1 MAEPKIKVLSVNI
14 SEKKGTI
21 KKPVSEIIIDKSGIP
36 NDAHSGNWHR
46 QISLLGIESIDKFT
60 KLTGKKIQF
69 GEFAENITTQGIIL
83 YETNP
88 LDRLAIGNT
97 LLEITQI
104 GKKCHGNNCAI
115 YEQTS
120 DCIMPKEGIFCRVLN
135 GGKVKPE
142 DEIIYKPKIYKIKI
156 ITLSDRA
163 SKGEYE
169 DKSGIKIKEMLKT
182 FLGNKKSDFDTIV
195 IPDDK
200 EILSNILN
208 KSKQENFDYIFTT
221 GGTGISERD
230 ITPDIV
236 SGFLDKQIPGI
247 MDSIRL
253 KYGVNNTNALISR
266 AVSGVM
272 GKSLVFTLP
281 GSVRAVEEY
290 MTEILKLLDHLL
302 FMLHNI
308 DIHHH

>member
-1 MAEPKIKVLSVNI
+1 MAETKIKVLSVNI

-21 KKPVSEIIIDKSGIP
+21 KKPVSEINIDKSGIT
-36 NDAHSGNWHR
+36 NDVHSGNRHS
-46 QISLLGIESIDKFT
+46 QVSLLGVESIDKFA

-115 YEQTS
+115 NEQTS

-135 GGKVKPE
+135 GGKVKPG
-142 DEIIYKPKIYKIKI
+142 DEIIYNPKIYNIKI

-169 DKSGIKIKEMLKT
+169 DKSGLKIKEMLKT
-182 FLGNKKSDFDTIV
+182 FLGNKKSNFDTIV

-200 EILSNILN
+200 EILSL
-208 KSKQENFDYIFTT
+208 S
-221 GGTGISERD
+221 
-230 ITPDIV
+230 
-236 SGFLDKQIPGI
+236 
-247 MDSIRL
+247 
-253 KYGVNNTNALISR
+253 LIH
-266 AVSGVM
+266 
-272 GKSLVFTLP
+272 
-281 GSVRAVEEY
+281 
-290 MTEILKLLDHLL
+290 I
-302 FMLHNI
+302 
-308 DIHHH
+308 